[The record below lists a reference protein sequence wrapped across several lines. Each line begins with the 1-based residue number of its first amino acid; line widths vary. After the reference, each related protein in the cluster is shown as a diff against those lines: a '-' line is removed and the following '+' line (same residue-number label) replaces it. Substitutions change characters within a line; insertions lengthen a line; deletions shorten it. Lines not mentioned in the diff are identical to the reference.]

1 MRAVRNSAVA
11 PSVGERL
18 VLVDTSSWIHFLR
31 ADGDTHTR
39 ARVSAALE
47 SGTARWCAMVRL
59 ELWNGARGEHEKK
72 VLREFERLVP
82 ELPTVASVWDAAFEL
97 SRRCRTAGITVPA
110 TDVLIFACA
119 AHHGAALEHADE
131 DFVRVNGV
139 VSA

>member
-1 MRAVRNSAVA
+1 MRAVKNSAA
-11 PSVGERL
+11 ARSAGERL
-18 VLVDTSSWIHFLR
+18 VLVDTSSWFHFLR
-31 ADGDTHTR
+31 ADGDAHTR

-72 VLREFERLVP
+72 VLREFEQLIP
-82 ELPTVASVWDAAFEL
+82 ELPTVAPVWEAAFEL

-110 TDVLIFACA
+110 TDVLIVACA
-119 AHHGAALEHADE
+119 EHYGAALEHADG

-139 VSA
+139 ISA